1 MHPSGDEL
9 IALRDGEAHP
19 EVEAHLAS
27 CHQCREELDHLV
39 RMAQA
44 LRDLPPLRPPSDS
57 WSTLKSQLEPTAW
70 SLRAGAVWAALLMIL
85 LTGSFLILRKQPL
98 PIESPGVLKERQAM
112 KEQLEP
118 LKARSRT
125 LESALSACRSRSP
138 VLSGRTVGTI
148 VYLEDG
154 LAIVDLQLS
163 LLQTQDAEPEKL
175 VRLWQE
181 RVRLLSALVELNA
194 TRGSVTPI

>member
-1 MHPSGDEL
+1 MHPSSDEL

-27 CHQCREELDHLV
+27 CPLCRQELDRLI
-39 RMAQA
+39 RTAQA
-44 LRDLPPLRPPSDS
+44 LRNLPPLRPPSDS
-57 WSTLKSQLEPTAW
+57 WPALKPQLEPPAW
-70 SLRAGAVWAALLMIL
+70 SLRAGSVWAALLMIL
-85 LTGSFLILRKQPL
+85 LTGSFLILRKQP
-98 PIESPGVLKERQAM
+98 PPMESPGMLKERQAM

-125 LESALSACRSRSP
+125 LESALSGYRSRSP

-175 VRLWQE
+175 LRLWQE

-194 TRGSVTPI
+194 TRGAVTPI

>member
-27 CHQCREELDHLV
+27 CPLCRQEFDRLV

-44 LRDLPPLRPPSDS
+44 LRDLPPLRPASDS
-57 WSTLKSQLEPTAW
+57 WSTLKPQIAPPAW
-70 SLRAGAVWAALLMIL
+70 SIRAGAAWVALLMIL
-85 LTGSFLILRKQPL
+85 LTGSFLILRKQP
-98 PIESPGVLKERQAM
+98 PPMESPGLLKERQAM

-118 LKARSRT
+118 LQARSRT
-125 LESALSACRSRSP
+125 LESALSAYRARSP
-138 VLSGRTVGTI
+138 VMSGRTVGTI

-194 TRGSVTPI
+194 TRGAVTPI

>member
-9 IALRDGEAHP
+9 IALRDGEVCP
-19 EVEAHLAS
+19 EVEAHLSS
-27 CHQCREELDHLV
+27 CPLCRQELERLRHT
-39 RMAQA
+39 AHA
-44 LRDLPPLRPPSDS
+44 LQNLPPLRPPSDS
-57 WSTLKSQLEPTAW
+57 WPVLKPQLEPPAG
-70 SLRAGAVWAALLMIL
+70 SLRAGAAWAALLMVLLAGSFFIL
-85 LTGSFLILRKQPL
+85 LKQP
-98 PIESPGVLKERQAM
+98 PPMESPGMLKERQAM

-118 LKARSRT
+118 LQAKSRT
-125 LESALSACRSRSP
+125 LESALSAYRSRSP
-138 VLSGRTVGTI
+138 VLSGRTVGTM

-175 VRLWQE
+175 LRLWQE

-194 TRGSVTPI
+194 TRGAVTPI

>member
-9 IALRDGEAHP
+9 IAYKNGEACQA
-19 EVEAHLAS
+19 VESHLSS
-27 CHQCREELDHLV
+27 CPLCRQELDRLI
-39 RMAQA
+39 RTAQA
-44 LRDLPPLRPPSDS
+44 LRDLPPLRPPSDP
-57 WSTLKSQLEPTAW
+57 WPALKSQLEPTAW

-85 LTGSFLILRKQPL
+85 LTGSFLILRKQP
-98 PIESPGVLKERQAM
+98 PPMESPGVLKERQAM

-125 LESALSACRSRSP
+125 LESALSAYRSRSP
-138 VLSGRTVGTI
+138 VLSGRTVGTM

-175 VRLWQE
+175 LRLWQE

-194 TRGSVTPI
+194 TRGAVTPI